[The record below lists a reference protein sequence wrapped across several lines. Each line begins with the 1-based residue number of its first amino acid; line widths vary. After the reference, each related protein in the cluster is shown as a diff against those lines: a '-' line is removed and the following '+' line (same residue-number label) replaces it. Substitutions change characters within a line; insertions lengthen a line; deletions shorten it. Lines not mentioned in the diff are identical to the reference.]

1 MVGSQRVLQ
10 RVWRNVIDEET
21 GELRVIDEPADDE
34 LNRLLHRTVDG
45 VSSDMEAMRFNTAI
59 AKLTELNNELTK
71 RGTGAPRAVADA
83 MVRMLAPLVP
93 HFAEE
98 LWHRLHGDGA
108 GSVTQTEFPEADSAL
123 LVTDTV
129 EVPVQVNGKLRGRV
143 TLAADADSETAVAA
157 ALAEPNVA
165 AHVGGRELRKQ
176 LYVPGRMITLVV

>member
-1 MVGSQRVLQ
+1 
-10 RVWRNVIDEET
+10 
-21 GELRVIDEPADDE
+21 
-34 LNRLLHRTVDG
+34 
-45 VSSDMEAMRFNTAI
+45 MEGMRFNTAI

-71 RGTGAPRAVADA
+71 RGTGAPGEVADA

-98 LWHRLHGDGA
+98 LWHRLCGEDA
-108 GSVTQTEFPEADSAL
+108 SSVTQTEFPVADPAL

-129 EVPVQVNGKLRGRV
+129 EVPVQVNGKVRGRV
-143 TLAADADSETAVAA
+143 TIPADTDEETAVSA

-165 AHVGGRELRKQ
+165 AHVGGQELRKK